1 MSNQGFGAGG
11 VPPGGFGNVA
21 DAGELAELAR
31 QYWSHWGEMLRAG
44 SQGAPAS
51 GFVGTGGFPG
61 MGFPGGN
68 GPTATPGLPGW
79 NEAVNWWSALASGGM
94 PQADATVQR
103 FNSQA
108 QGWYAQIQ
116 ELAARFAGQE
126 ASARDVAK
134 AWKEMFGGHATNP
147 FADALKGMQGQGQQG
162 FEQWMQQVSPWLEK
176 LRKGSNAWLETP
188 TFGLNREHEQR
199 WKELIQAQQDYQRH
213 SKGYQSLMN
222 EALQDAFTRFEKK
235 LEECSQPG
243 NKLESMGALF
253 DLWIDAAEDA
263 YADIAISPRFRD
275 AYGAL
280 GNAQMKLRA
289 AVQKEIEHLGE
300 SMGIPSRTEVDA
312 AHRKITQLERELRQL
327 RAQIEAGGSS
337 DSRATNK
344 RAPAPAVGEP
354 RAAPDAPTPKPAPQP
369 AAQPTAE
376 PVGASKPASR
386 ERDVG
391 DTAAKKAAKR
401 ATGKPARKPAKTAA
415 TRQPAKSAAKK
426 TAKSPAARK
435 GAGGK
440 TTAKK
445 AAASAPRAAVK
456 KTTTKA
462 S

>member
-11 VPPGGFGNVA
+11 FPPGGFGNVA
-21 DAGELAELAR
+21 DAGQVAELAR

-44 SQGAPAS
+44 GQGAPAS
-51 GFVGTGGFPG
+51 GVVGSGGFPG

-134 AWKEMFGGHATNP
+134 AWKEMFGGHAANP

-176 LRKGSNAWLETP
+176 LREGSNAWLETP
-188 TFGLNREHEQR
+188 TFGLTREHEQR

-327 RAQIEAGGSS
+327 RARIEAA
-337 DSRATNK
+337 DARESRPAT
-344 RAPAPAVGEP
+344 AQATAPAVAE
-354 RAAPDAPTPKPAPQP
+354 RTAAPDAKTAQQAVASPPASKERDLGES
-369 AAQPTAE
+369 AAKKVAKRVT
-376 PVGASKPASR
+376 SKPASKAAR
-386 ERDVG
+386 TSASKRPAKV
-391 DTAAKKAAKR
+391 AAKKSANA
-401 ATGKPARKPAKTAA
+401 PA
-415 TRQPAKSAAKK
+415 
-426 TAKSPAARK
+426 
-435 GAGGK
+435 
-440 TTAKK
+440 AKK
-445 AAASAPRAAVK
+445 AAASKAPAKKTAASPSRAAVK